1 MLKDTV
7 KKSKHIGHNYLSYCS
22 IVSLLSSLN
31 VVKLKLYQ
39 YQAYKMRVLIYT
51 GQYFPQ
57 IGNHRVNN
65 AIVLNNRAP

>member
-1 MLKDTV
+1 MLKGVV
-7 KKSKHIGHNYLSYCS
+7 KQARHTGHNYLSYCS
-22 IVSLLSSLN
+22 IVSLLSPLN

-39 YQAYKMRVLIYT
+39 YQAYEMRVFIYT

-57 IGNHRVNN
+57 IGNHIVNN